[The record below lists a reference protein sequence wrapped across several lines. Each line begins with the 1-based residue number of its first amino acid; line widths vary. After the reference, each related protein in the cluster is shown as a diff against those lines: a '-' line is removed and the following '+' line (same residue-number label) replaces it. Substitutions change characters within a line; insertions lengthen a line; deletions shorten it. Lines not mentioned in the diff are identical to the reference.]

1 MDSRQRFRLDRP
13 RLVYGGHA
21 GMPGVKLRFP
31 NSQHKKR
38 SRMLQAT
45 TPQQASGASLWKR
58 AYYNLPPGSRWA

>member
-13 RLVYGGHA
+13 CPCVADTRA
-21 GMPGVKLRFP
+21 CPGVKLRFP
-31 NSQHKKR
+31 LSRHKKR

-45 TPQQASGASLWKR
+45 TRQQASGASLWKR